1 MTIPHDNHIFWP
13 WLTPVLQVSFWVLGA
28 VPTFAGA
35 LGTCTGR
42 SEGRAVAHF
51 RSRGAKK
58 GGWESLED
66 WPNTTTLKRNMEG
79 LVYYIYKYILYVFY
93 LSLFVACTQHSLFYM
108 MWWVQ
113 CDRLRSMRKYQ
124 CTFSIRL
131 VCMWLYDMVCIVFTF
146 FWHTHVRFDIIQQH
160 IMITYD
166 TYILIW

>member
-79 LVYYIYKYILYVFY
+79 LVYYIYKYIYYMSSICHYLLHVLSTVYSIWCGEFNVTAWGLWENTNAHSVYDSYV
-93 LSLFVACTQHSLFYM
+93 CDYM
-108 MWWVQ
+108 IWYVL
-113 CDRLRSMRKYQ
+113 CLH
-124 CTFSIRL
+124 F
-131 VCMWLYDMVCIVFTF
+131 
-146 FWHTHVRFDIIQQH
+146 FDIL
-160 IMITYD
+160 MLD
-166 TYILIW
+166 LI